1 VPHFQFAGV
10 KGLKIEMAHLERIR
24 WLLHVEG
31 KSQRQVAKALGIS
44 RKTVAKYAQLTEVPR
59 YQRRK
64 PVEPVVMT
72 PEFQAEI
79 ERRLAEND
87 TLPRKQRWT
96 GRTIYE
102 DLDALGYQGSEPTV
116 RRYIAKI
123 RKLKR
128 MQPTFIP
135 LAHDPG
141 ESIEVD
147 WGEAVVVLAGAEVTV
162 QILCVRLRWSGM
174 PVVIAYPSQRQEAL
188 FDGIRRA
195 LELLGGVPRR
205 MTLDNL
211 RQAVKRI
218 LEGRNRE
225 EQDAF
230 LRFRTY
236 YLIDS
241 NFCNPASGHEKGSVE
256 NLVGLAQ
263 RYILGPRR
271 EARTW
276 DELNTIL
283 WQRCLEYARRVP
295 QGSTQS
301 ILERWE
307 QEKKYLRP
315 LPARPFDCCKVA
327 LVTSN
332 KVSCV
337 TFETCRYSVPVQYAN
352 RSLQVRAY
360 WDRIDIYAGQ
370 EKIARHPRC
379 YERNREILDL
389 DHYLDLLHAKPGALA
404 QAKPFRMA
412 QLPAVYHQFRAEMQA
427 QGRSDREFIEILM
440 LHRTYSVSEVSTAL
454 ERALAQRTTCYTAV
468 KQLLSAQPAPAD
480 GALYA
485 AVGELASIRVQQPSL
500 AEYNR
505 LLKGGVVH

>member
-1 VPHFQFAGV
+1 
-10 KGLKIEMAHLERIR
+10 MAHVERIR

-64 PVEPVVMT
+64 PTEPVVLT

-79 ERRLAEND
+79 ERRLAENEI
-87 TLPRKQRWT
+87 LPRKQRWT

-102 DLDALGYQGSEPTV
+102 DLVALGYQGSEPTV
-116 RRYIAKI
+116 RRHIAKI
-123 RKLKR
+123 RRLKR
-128 MQPTFIP
+128 VQPAFIP

-147 WGEAVVVLAGAEVTV
+147 WGEAVVVLDGAEVTV

-174 PVVIAYPSQRQEAL
+174 PVVIAYPTQRQEAM

-211 RQAVKRI
+211 KQAVKRI

-230 LRFRTY
+230 LSFRTH

-241 NFCNPASGHEKGSVE
+241 NFCNPASGNEKGSVE

-263 RYILGPRR
+263 RYIVGPNR

-276 DELNTIL
+276 DELNAIL
-283 WQRCLEYARRVP
+283 WERCLEYARRVP

-307 QEKKYLRP
+307 HEKKFLRP
-315 LPARPFDCCKVA
+315 LPARPLDCCKVA

-360 WDRIDIYAGQ
+360 WNRIDIYAGQ
-370 EKIARHPRC
+370 EKIASHPRC

-389 DHYLDLLHAKPGALA
+389 DHYLELLYAKPGALA

-412 QLPAVYHQFRAEMQA
+412 ELPSVYHRFRAEMQA
-427 QGRSDREFIEILM
+427 QGRSEREFVEILM
-440 LHRTYSVSEVSTAL
+440 LHRTYSVSEVSRAL
-454 ERALAQRTTCYTAV
+454 QQALAQRTACCAAV
-468 KQLLSAQPAPAD
+468 RQLLGAQPDLAAGAPPSTD
-480 GALYA
+480 GK
-485 AVGELASIRVQQPSL
+485 LASIRVQQPSL

>member
-1 VPHFQFAGV
+1 
-10 KGLKIEMAHLERIR
+10 MAHVERIR

-31 KSQRQVAKALGIS
+31 RSQRQVAKALGIS
-44 RKTVAKYAQLTEVPR
+44 RKTVAKYPQLTEVPG
-59 YQRRK
+59 YRRKK
-64 PVEPVVMT
+64 PVEPVVLT

-79 ERRLAEND
+79 ERRLAENEF
-87 TLPRKQRWT
+87 LPRKQRWT

-102 DLDALGYQGSEPTV
+102 DLVALGYKGSEPTV
-116 RRYIAKI
+116 RRHIAKI

-128 MQPTFIP
+128 TQPAFIP

-147 WGEAVVVLAGAEVTV
+147 WGEAVVTLAGVEVTA
-162 QILCVRLRWSGM
+162 QLLCVRLRWSGM
-174 PVVIAYPSQRQEAL
+174 PVVIAYPTQRQEAM
-188 FDGIRRA
+188 FDGIRRS

-211 RQAVKRI
+211 KQAVKRI

-241 NFCNPASGHEKGSVE
+241 NFCNPASGNEKGSVE

-263 RYILGPRR
+263 RYIVGPHR

-276 DELNTIL
+276 GELNEIL
-283 WQRCLEYARRVP
+283 WERCLEYARRVP
-295 QGSTQS
+295 QGSTHS

-307 QEKKYLRP
+307 HEKKFLRP
-315 LPARPFDCCKVA
+315 LPARPFDCCKVV

-352 RSLQVRAY
+352 RPLQVRAN
-360 WDRIDIYAGQ
+360 WDRIDIYAGL
-370 EKIARHPRC
+370 EKIASHPRC

-389 DHYLDLLHAKPGALA
+389 DHYLELLQAKPGALE

-412 QLPAVYHQFRAEMQA
+412 QLPPVYQQFRAEMLA

-440 LHRTYSVSEVSTAL
+440 LHRTYSVSEVSSAL
-454 ERALAQRTTCYTAV
+454 ERALTQRTAC
-468 KQLLSAQPAPAD
+468 
-480 GALYA
+480 YA
-485 AVGELASIRVQQPSL
+485 AVMQLLGTPPNLDLPDGSPAFPAGKLASIRVQQPSL
-500 AEYNR
+500 AAYDR

>member
-1 VPHFQFAGV
+1 M
-10 KGLKIEMAHLERIR
+10 KIEMAHVERIR

-31 KSQRQVAKALGIS
+31 RSQRQVAKALGIS
-44 RKTVAKYAQLTEVPR
+44 RKTVAKYAQLTEVPG
-59 YQRRK
+59 YRRKK
-64 PVEPVVMT
+64 PVEPVVLT

-79 ERRLAEND
+79 ERRLAENEF
-87 TLPRKQRWT
+87 LPRKQRWT

-102 DLDALGYQGSEPTV
+102 DLVALGYKGSEPTV
-116 RRYIAKI
+116 RRHIAKI

-128 MQPTFIP
+128 TQPAFIP

-147 WGEAVVVLAGAEVTV
+147 WGEAVVTLAGVEVTA
-162 QILCVRLRWSGM
+162 QLLCVRLRWSGM
-174 PVVIAYPSQRQEAL
+174 PVVIAYPTQRQEAM
-188 FDGIRRA
+188 FDGIRRS

-211 RQAVKRI
+211 KQAVKRI

-241 NFCNPASGHEKGSVE
+241 NFCNPASGNEKGSVE

-263 RYILGPRR
+263 RYIVGPHR

-276 DELNTIL
+276 GELNEIL
-283 WQRCLEYARRVP
+283 WERCLEYARRVP
-295 QGSTQS
+295 QGSTHS

-307 QEKKYLRP
+307 HEKKFLRP
-315 LPARPFDCCKVA
+315 LPARPFDCCKVV

-352 RSLQVRAY
+352 RPLQVRAY
-360 WDRIDIYAGQ
+360 WDRIDIYAGL
-370 EKIARHPRC
+370 EKIASHPRC

-389 DHYLDLLHAKPGALA
+389 DHYLELLQAKPGALE

-412 QLPAVYHQFRAEMQA
+412 QLPPVYQQFRAEMLA

-440 LHRTYSVSEVSTAL
+440 LHRTYSVSEVSSAL
-454 ERALAQRTTCYTAV
+454 ERALTQRTAC
-468 KQLLSAQPAPAD
+468 
-480 GALYA
+480 YA
-485 AVGELASIRVQQPSL
+485 AVMQLLGTPPNLDLPDGSPAFPAGKLASIRVQQPSL
-500 AEYNR
+500 AAYDR

>member
-1 VPHFQFAGV
+1 
-10 KGLKIEMAHLERIR
+10 MAHVERIR

-31 KSQRQVAKALGIS
+31 RSQRQVAKALGIS
-44 RKTVAKYAQLTEVPR
+44 RKTVAKYAQLTEVPG
-59 YQRRK
+59 YRRKK
-64 PVEPVVMT
+64 PVEPVVLT

-79 ERRLAEND
+79 ERRLAENEF
-87 TLPRKQRWT
+87 LPRKQRWT

-102 DLDALGYQGSEPTV
+102 DLVALGYKGSEPTV
-116 RRYIAKI
+116 RRHIAKI

-128 MQPTFIP
+128 TQPAFIP

-147 WGEAVVVLAGAEVTV
+147 WGEAVVTLAGVEVTA
-162 QILCVRLRWSGM
+162 QLLCVRLRWSGM
-174 PVVIAYPSQRQEAL
+174 PVVIAYPTQRQEAM
-188 FDGIRRA
+188 FDGIRRS

-211 RQAVKRI
+211 KQAVKRI

-241 NFCNPASGHEKGSVE
+241 NFCNPASGNEKGSVE

-263 RYILGPRR
+263 RYIVGPHR

-276 DELNTIL
+276 GELNEIL
-283 WQRCLEYARRVP
+283 WERCLEYARRVP
-295 QGSTQS
+295 QGSTHS

-307 QEKKYLRP
+307 HEKKFLRP
-315 LPARPFDCCKVA
+315 LPARPFDCCKVV

-352 RSLQVRAY
+352 RPLQVRAY
-360 WDRIDIYAGQ
+360 WDRIDIYAGL
-370 EKIARHPRC
+370 EKIASHPRC

-389 DHYLDLLHAKPGALA
+389 DHYLELLQAKPGALE

-412 QLPAVYHQFRAEMQA
+412 QLPPVYQQFRAEMLA

-440 LHRTYSVSEVSTAL
+440 LHRTYSVSEVSSAL
-454 ERALAQRTTCYTAV
+454 ERALTQRTAC
-468 KQLLSAQPAPAD
+468 
-480 GALYA
+480 YA
-485 AVGELASIRVQQPSL
+485 AVMQLLGTPPNLDLPDGSPAFPAGKLASIRVQQPSL
-500 AEYNR
+500 AAYDR

>member
-1 VPHFQFAGV
+1 V
-10 KGLKIEMAHLERIR
+10 KGLKIEMAHVERIR

-44 RKTVAKYAQLTEVPR
+44 RKTVAKYAQLTEIPR
-59 YQRRK
+59 YQRQK
-64 PVEPVVMT
+64 PAQPVVLT

-79 ERRLAEND
+79 ERRLAED
-87 TLPRKQRWT
+87 EILPRKQRWT

-102 DLDALGYQGSEPTV
+102 DLVALGYQGSEPTV

-128 MQPTFIP
+128 VQPAFIP
-135 LAHDPG
+135 LAHAPG

-147 WGEAVVVLAGAEVTV
+147 WGEAVVVLDGAEVTV

-174 PVVIAYPSQRQEAL
+174 PVVIAYPTQRQEAM
-188 FDGIRRA
+188 FDGLRRA
-195 LELLGGVPRR
+195 LEHLSGVPRR

-211 RQAVKRI
+211 KQAVKRI

-230 LRFRTY
+230 LSFRTP

-241 NFCNPASGHEKGSVE
+241 NCGNPASGNEKGSVE

-263 RYILGPRR
+263 RYIVGPHR

-276 DELNTIL
+276 DELNAIL
-283 WQRCLEYARRVP
+283 WQRCLEYARRIP

-307 QEKKYLRP
+307 EEKKYLRP

-327 LVTSN
+327 LVSSN

-352 RSLQVRAY
+352 RPLQVRAY

-370 EKIARHPRC
+370 EKIASHLRC

-389 DHYLDLLHAKPGALA
+389 DHYLELLHVKPGALE
-404 QAKPFRMA
+404 QAKPYRMA
-412 QLPAVYHQFRAEMQA
+412 QLPPVYHQFRAEMQA

-440 LHRTYSVSEVSTAL
+440 LHRAYSVSEVSTAL
-454 ERALAQRTTCYTAV
+454 ELALAQRTACYTAV
-468 KQLLSAQPAPAD
+468 KQLLAVQPD
-480 GALYA
+480 LGAEA
-485 AVGELASIRVQQPSL
+485 STSTAGELAGIRVQQPSL